1 MTSAALHE
9 GALVRAVAELE
20 ELATSSRTED
30 EQRLILELPPL
41 FTDVARL
48 APQSPLLAR
57 LVQLHGRLVAR
68 DGARYAKERRAI
80 RDGRLRGADL
90 LSWLLEQ
97 PPELRDYV
105 IEGLLGVA
113 HGPLLE
119 ATPRL
124 PPCCVGHHAS
134 SFAQVALALAGV
146 PVVAE
151 DVFVDLGAGSGKV
164 VLLAH
169 LLTGAQ
175 ACGVDLQPA
184 LVAQARDAAAALGCD
199 SVGFELGDARD
210 VEIGYGTVFFMY
222 LPFTGPVLEAVMRR
236 LRAIAERREIVV
248 CALGLELAAWQWLA
262 PRPPS
267 SFWLSVYRSTIPGA
281 SPRAADRRSP
291 LERFVDELHE
301 KEFTTSFDGDGP
313 G

>member
-1 MTSAALHE
+1 MTRAVLDE
-9 GALVRAVAELE
+9 GALVRAVVDLE
-20 ELATSSRTED
+20 ELATSPRTED

-57 LVQLHGRLVAR
+57 LVRLHGSLVAR
-68 DGARYAKERRAI
+68 DGARYANERRAI

-90 LSWLLEQ
+90 LDWLLQQ

-105 IEGLLGVA
+105 VEGLLGVA

-119 ATPRL
+119 AAPQL
-124 PPCCVGHHAS
+124 PPSCVGHHAS
-134 SFAQVALALAGV
+134 SFGHVALALARV
-146 PVVAE
+146 PLLAD

-169 LLTGAQ
+169 LLAGAQ
-175 ACGVDLQPA
+175 ARGVDLQPA
-184 LVAQARDAAAALGCD
+184 LVSQARYAAAELGCE
-199 SVGFELGDARD
+199 SVGFEVGDVRD
-210 VEIGYGTVFFMY
+210 AEIGDGTVFYMY
-222 LPFTGPVLEAVMRR
+222 LPFTGPVLDAVMRQ

-248 CALGLELAAWQWLA
+248 CALGLDLAAWHWLA

-281 SPRAADRRSP
+281 SPRAVDRRSP
-291 LERFVDELHE
+291 LERFVGDLCEEEL
-301 KEFTTSFDGDGP
+301 TTRFD
-313 G
+313 